1 MKTRKRATSGERF
14 PTLRSDD
21 SAETV
26 SDHAR
31 ARKAAAHEAR
41 RATAA
46 PAALNVSVHQET
58 GMESGTVP
66 LPREVTLGD
75 EEDTAIERVTLS
87 EPDRNPG

>member
-1 MKTRKRATSGERF
+1 MSAFQRYEATILQRLFRIMRELEKLQRMRKGERL
-14 PTLRSDD
+14 P
-21 SAETV
+21 
-26 SDHAR
+26 
-31 ARKAAAHEAR
+31 
-41 RATAA
+41 A

-75 EEDTAIERVTLS
+75 EEDTAIERVTLP